1 MGYCS
6 NCGNWVDEGST
17 CSHCGSG
24 GGGHDPEDYWQDLE
38 DFKDTLNSD
47 GNYDPDDYI
56 AYTPEGERLIK
67 AITNRDKG
75 DACSKKGDHLNAIK
89 YYKKSLKATQ
99 GGENQA
105 SRLSCLAREYE
116 AIGDYVSAEVCWERC
131 LDTARHVMYNDL
143 YLYIAKKADF
153 LYRRERYN
161 KALDSYEEALREL
174 DSKVDN
180 NITLFQLRYYA
191 RVTHYIIDSYEK
203 LGEDNH
209 KKKYHHR
216 LKDAIGR
223 YIRSQKK
230 DDKTIADYISR
241 TGWEVFRDYR
251 LADEALIFVDSA
263 IEFHPDCSANDYNRK
278 AILLEYKFRYEEAL
292 KYYDKALSMDK
303 SNETTLKNRAKCE
316 AECIKSKLEM
326 ELLFRRIKPHH
337 LELINKA
344 LKILPN
350 EYDNS
355 PYLDVKANVLDQL
368 DEPVKA
374 WICRSLTGKD
384 YETVDKVEKQLKEMK
399 TGGTY
404 INITGIHYYKGFEP
418 FKEGVIVDLIR
429 EPGNPHYKD
438 AIMVVLD
445 GETVG
450 YVANGRHTA
459 IKEVKSA
466 TDLKDIDFS
475 QAEVQFILFRKW
487 VIAKLI

>member
-1 MGYCS
+1 M
-6 NCGNWVDEGST
+6 
-17 CSHCGSG
+17 
-24 GGGHDPEDYWQDLE
+24 
-38 DFKDTLNSD
+38 
-47 GNYDPDDYI
+47 
-56 AYTPEGERLIK
+56 
-67 AITNRDKG
+67 
-75 DACSKKGDHLNAIK
+75 NAIK

-131 LDTARHVMYNDL
+131 FDTARHVMYNDL

-241 TGWEVFRDYR
+241 IGWEVFRDYR

-292 KYYDKALSMDK
+292 KYYDKALSRDK
-303 SNETTLKNRAKCE
+303 SDKTILKNKAQ
-316 AECIKSKLEM
+316 CIMSKLEKDV
-326 ELLFRRIKPHH
+326 LFNTIKPHH
-337 LELINKA
+337 LELINEA
-344 LKILPN
+344 LKILPK
-350 EYDNS
+350 EYDSS
-355 PYLDVKANVLDQL
+355 PYLNVKAKILDQL

-374 WICRSLTGKD
+374 WICRGLAAKD
-384 YETVDKVEKQLKEMK
+384 YDAVDKAEKQLKKMK
-399 TGGTY
+399 SGGTY
-404 INITGIHYYKGFEP
+404 INITGIHHYQGFDP
-418 FKEGVIVDLIR
+418 FREGAIVDLIK
-429 EPGNPHYKD
+429 ESDNPYDKD
-438 AIMVVLD
+438 AIRVEVN
-445 GETVG
+445 GKTVG
-450 YVANGRHTA
+450 YVANGRNTA

-466 TDLKDIDFS
+466 TDIKNTDS
-475 QAEVQFILFRKW
+475 TRAEVQFILFGKW